1 MRLDRRR
8 FLAVVGSV
16 SIAGCS
22 GSSDESEDG
31 LRGPTSE
38 DTQVVDLQWR
48 DWSDEEIATVKDEA
62 DEVSYDELLRN
73 AEDMVGEYVTA
84 TTVVGQSLEGPD
96 ANYTALL
103 LVYDQ
108 LGQKPMYGSWTGDRY
123 IRGDTVTYWGEVL
136 GTETYETSQQG
147 QLTVPAVTV
156 ADIELQ
162 EEADS

>member
-1 MRLDRRR
+1 MRLNRRQ
-8 FLAVVGSV
+8 FLAVIGTA

-22 GSSDESEDG
+22 GSESGSEDG

-38 DTQVVDLQWR
+38 DTQAVDLQWR
-48 DWSDEEIATVKDEA
+48 EWSDEEISTAKAEA
-62 DEVSYDELLRN
+62 SEVDYDELLRN
-73 AEDMVGEYVTA
+73 AESMVGDYVTA

-103 LVYDQ
+103 LSYDQ
-108 LGQKPMYGSWTGDRY
+108 LGQEVAYGSWTGDRY
-123 IRGDTVTYWGEVL
+123 IRGDVITYWGEVL

-147 QLTVPAVTV
+147 QLTVPAVTI

-162 EEADS
+162 EEAES